1 MKEHELYLYDVMLG
15 IIEDGKKHSKH
26 RMITVAAI
34 DAEHVTI
41 ELRDRGLL
49 DYDEENDIEE
59 FIQSIRVVGKLDY
72 VFDGS

>member
-1 MKEHELYLYDVMLG
+1 MNKHELYLYDVMLG

-26 RMITVAAI
+26 RVLTVAAI

-41 ELRDRGLL
+41 ELREKGLL
-49 DYDEENDIEE
+49 DYDEENDLEE
-59 FIQSIRVVGKLDY
+59 FIESIRKVGKLDY